1 MESRAIQITA
11 MVTAIPLFLLICKH
25 DLWAEPKPDKINPA
39 FYVFISEKA
48 AEPEITL
55 EVETMT
61 EGFDKQ
67 IDLLCRCV
75 EAESGNQSVL
85 GKRLVCDVILNRVSS
100 EAFPDGIEDVI
111 NQPGQFGVVSNGS
124 IGKAVPSEETI
135 TAVLTELNGRI
146 DTEII
151 YFQAG
156 SYPAYGTPA
165 YQVDA
170 HYFSK

>member
-1 MESRAIQITA
+1 MAYGMCRY
-11 MVTAIPLFLLICKH
+11 
-25 DLWAEPKPDKINPA
+25 DLWAEPRPEEINPA

-75 EAESGNQSVL
+75 EAEAGNQSIL
-85 GKRLVCDVILNRVSS
+85 GKRLVCDVILNRVNS

-111 NQPGQFGVVSNGS
+111 NQPGQFGVVANGS
-124 IGKAVPSEETI
+124 INTVVPSEETI
-135 TAVLTELNGRI
+135 AAVLTELNERI
-146 DTEII
+146 DSEII
-151 YFQAG
+151 YFQTKG
-156 SYPAYGTPA
+156 YSEYGTPVT
-165 YQVDA
+165 QVEA
-170 HYFSK
+170 HFFSK

>member
-1 MESRAIQITA
+1 
-11 MVTAIPLFLLICKH
+11 MVTTIPLFLLICKH
-25 DLWAEPKPDKINPA
+25 DLWAEPKPDRINPA

-67 IDLLCRCV
+67 IDLLARCV
-75 EAESGNQSVL
+75 EAEAGNQSLL
-85 GKRLVCDVILNRVSS
+85 GKRLVVDVILNRVAS
-100 EAFPDGIEDVI
+100 ESFPDGIEDVI

-124 IGKAVPSEETI
+124 INTAVPSEETI
-135 TAVLTELNGRI
+135 QAVTRELNERI
-146 DTEII
+146 DTEVL
-151 YFQAG
+151 YFQT
-156 SYPAYGTPA
+156 SNYSKFGTPFDK
-165 YQVDA
+165 VGD

>member
-1 MESRAIQITA
+1 MKSKVIQITA
-11 MVTAIPLFLLICKH
+11 MVTTIPLFLLICKH

-67 IDLLCRCV
+67 IDLLARCV
-75 EAESGNQSVL
+75 EAEAGNQSLL
-85 GKRLVCDVILNRVSS
+85 GKRLVVDVILNRVSS
-100 EAFPDGIEDVI
+100 EAFPDGIEGVI
-111 NQPGQFGVVSNGS
+111 TQPGQFAVVANGS
-124 IGKAVPSEETI
+124 INEVIPSEETMQ
-135 TAVLTELNGRI
+135 AVLTEMNGRI
-146 DTEII
+146 DEEII
-151 YFQAG
+151 HFQAG
-156 SYPAYGTPA
+156 GFSQFGEPA
-165 YQVDA
+165 YQVDK

>member
-1 MESRAIQITA
+1 MAYGMCRY
-11 MVTAIPLFLLICKH
+11 
-25 DLWAEPKPDKINPA
+25 DLWAEPKPEEINPA

-67 IDLLCRCV
+67 IDLLARCV

-85 GKRLVCDVILNRVSS
+85 GKRLVCDVILNRVAS
-100 EAFPDGIEDVI
+100 EAFPDGIEAVI
-111 NQPGQFGVVSNGS
+111 NQEGQFGVVANGS
-124 IGKAVPSEETI
+124 INTAVPSEETI
-135 TAVLTELNGRI
+135 AAVMTELNERI
-146 DTEII
+146 DTEVL
-151 YFQAG
+151 YFQTG
-156 SYPAYGTPA
+156 SYSKFGTPFDK
-165 YQVDA
+165 VGD